1 MRRREVIAAIGST
14 AAVWPLLARAQ
25 QGEEARRVGVLSYG
39 ADADWPPIRKL
50 LYERLERLG
59 CVEGRNLQP
68 DSRVASGD
76 AAQTRFFAAD
86 LVRLAPDVIVT
97 VSGVALRAVRQQT
110 KTIPLVFTLPALV
123 SFHRFSHDGGLI
135 SYDVD
140 DDLFL
145 GAATYVDRLLRGA
158 KVSDLPL
165 QYPTK
170 FRLVI
175 NLKTAKSIGLVVPP
189 SMLLRA
195 DEVIE

>member
-39 ADADWPPIRKL
+39 ADADWPPIRKRL
-50 LYERLERLG
+50 HERLERLG
-59 CVEGRNLQP
+59 WVEGRNLQL
-68 DSRVASGD
+68 DFRVASGD

-86 LVRLAPDVIVT
+86 LVQLAPDVIVT
-97 VSGVALRAVRQQT
+97 VSGVALRTVRQQT
-110 KTIPLVFTLPALV
+110 KTIPIVFTLPALV
-123 SFHRFSHDGGLI
+123 SFHRFLHSGLI

-158 KVSDLPL
+158 KVSDLPV

-175 NLKTAKSIGLVVPP
+175 NLKTTKSLGLVVPP